1 MYAKSKMNLCR
12 GGITVVTEN
21 GEETRSHLI
30 IKNARASD
38 SGNYTCKPS
47 IFQTAS
53 VRLHV
58 LHGKMESRVQS
69 FTWFGCSFCNCDVRK
84 STDCDSREIKASEYR
99 SYEII

>member
-1 MYAKSKMNLCR
+1 LSGR

-30 IKNARASD
+30 IKNARATD

-47 IFQTAS
+47 IFQTAT

-58 LHGKMESRVQS
+58 LHGKR
-69 FTWFGCSFCNCDVRK
+69 
-84 STDCDSREIKASEYR
+84 
-99 SYEII
+99 